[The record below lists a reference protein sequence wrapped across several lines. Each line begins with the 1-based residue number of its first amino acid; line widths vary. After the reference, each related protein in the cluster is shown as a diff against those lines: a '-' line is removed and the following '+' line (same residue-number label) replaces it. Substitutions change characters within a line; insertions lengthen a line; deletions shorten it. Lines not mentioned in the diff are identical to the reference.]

1 MEKLA
6 VTQYPIHELIQRRW
20 SPLAFSQQ
28 PVEPEKI
35 ASLLEAARWASSSF
49 NEQPWL
55 FLVATQA
62 QTEDYQRLFSCLV
75 EANQAWVKNAPVL
88 MIGVAK
94 LTFDHNSKPNAH
106 AYYDL
111 GAAVAQLTVQA
122 TASGLFVHQMAGFDT
137 AKAREVCEIPTGYDP
152 VVAIA
157 LGYYGDRQQLG
168 EKLQE
173 REASSRARKA
183 FPNFVFTS
191 HWQQPYPLP

>member
-1 MEKLA
+1 MDKLA
-6 VTQYPIHELIQRRW
+6 ATQYPIHELIQRRW
-20 SPLAFSQQ
+20 SPLAFSQH

-35 ASLLEAARWASSSF
+35 ASLLESARWASSCF

-62 QTEDYQRLFSCLV
+62 QMEDYQRLLSCLV

-88 MIGVAK
+88 IIGVAK
-94 LTFDHNSKPNAH
+94 LTFDHNAKPNAH

-122 TASGLFVHQMAGFDT
+122 SASGLFVHQMAGFDSGR
-137 AKAREVCEIPTGYDP
+137 AREVCGIPTGYDP

-157 LGYYGDRQQLG
+157 LGYYGDSNQLS

-173 REASSRARKA
+173 REKSPRSRKT